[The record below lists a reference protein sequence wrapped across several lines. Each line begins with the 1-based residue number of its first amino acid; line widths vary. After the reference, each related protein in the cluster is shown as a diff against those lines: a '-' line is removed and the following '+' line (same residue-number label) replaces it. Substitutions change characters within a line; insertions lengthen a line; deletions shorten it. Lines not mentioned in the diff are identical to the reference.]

1 MSQRGQAL
9 IILIVAVSIALLVL
23 SSTVLRV
30 IGQAKI
36 SSRSNLAQKVYY
48 AAETGAEYGILK
60 IMRNP
65 AGCSGSENLTVASA
79 NLVISY
85 DVAGSSCQVTS
96 EATQQTITKRFQV
109 EGSYDS
115 NQIFQFCCWKEIP

>member
-23 SSTVLRV
+23 SSAVLRV

-36 SSRSNLAQKVYY
+36 SSRANLAQKVYY

-60 IMRNP
+60 IVRNP
-65 AGCSGSENLTVASA
+65 AGCSGNENLTIASA
-79 NLVISY
+79 NLVVSY
-85 DVAGSSCQVTS
+85 NVAGSNCQVTS
-96 EATQQTITKRFQV
+96 QATQQTITKKVQV
-109 EGSYDS
+109 EGYYDS
-115 NQIFQFCCWKEIP
+115 NQVFQFCCWKEIP

>member
-23 SSTVLRV
+23 SSTVLRAL
-30 IGQAKI
+30 GQAKI

-65 AGCSGSENLTVASA
+65 PGCSGSENLTVDSA

-85 DVAGSSCQVTS
+85 DIAGSNCQITS
-96 EATQQTITKRFQV
+96 QATEQTITKKVQV
-109 EGSYDS
+109 EGFYDS
-115 NQIFQFCCWKEIP
+115 NQVFQFCCWKEIP